1 MSESV
6 EATLARLV
14 RLFESLGIEQYAL
27 TGGIAFG
34 IWAEPRE
41 TRDLDVTAVLPP
53 GALLPLLARF
63 DGMRVGASEIPDIV
77 RFRLRDW
84 DVDLFVAKTDED
96 LEILGRAVTVDIG
109 GSSVRVVAVED
120 LIIHKLRKLHSDRRR
135 VLRDAADLRALF
147 ERHPQLDFSWIERHC
162 DPADHDL
169 LAAVRDASDEE
180 LLSRL
185 VRRMP

>member
-14 RLFESLGIEQYAL
+14 RLFASLGIERYAL

-34 IWAEPRE
+34 VWAEPRE

-53 GALLPLLARF
+53 GALLPLLAHF
-63 DGMRVGASEIPDIV
+63 DGMRVGASETPDIV

-84 DVDLFVAKTDED
+84 DVDLFVAKTDGEI
-96 LEILGRAVTVDIG
+96 EILERAVTVDVG
-109 GSSVRVVAVED
+109 GVFVRVVCVED
-120 LIIHKLRKLHSDRRR
+120 LILHKLRKLHSDRRR

-147 ERHPQLDFSWIERHC
+147 ERHPQLDLAWIERRS
-162 DPADHDL
+162 DPADRDL
-169 LAAVRDASDEE
+169 LAAIRDASDEE
-180 LLSRL
+180 LLTRL
-185 VRRMP
+185 VRKTP